1 MITNT
6 GGNIMQEK
14 SKYKNIIFDLGGVL
28 IDWRPKDFLKAIF
41 VDQPEVLKKF
51 AQGLVGNVKD
61 EFEKI
66 GQSANRGTMTVNQFS
81 QALAQSL
88 DIDLHHAAYYV
99 EQLPSYLVPIQQ
111 GLDILH
117 KVKQAGFKLYIL
129 SNFPQEWFDPIEQQY
144 DFFKLFDGGVISYR
158 VGQVK
163 PEPAIYHTLLSQ
175 YELVSGECLFIDDL
189 PQNIEAG
196 IACGID
202 GIVCSDH
209 TYVAQELERLFV
221 LSSVQTDED
230 KVDVIISQT
239 D

>member
-1 MITNT
+1 
-6 GGNIMQEK
+6 MQEK

-51 AQGLVGNVKD
+51 AQGLGSDVKD

-66 GQSANRGTMTVNQFS
+66 GQSANRGTMSVDQFG

-99 EQLPSYLVPIQQ
+99 EKLPEYLVPLQP

-117 KVKQAGFKLYIL
+117 KVKQAGYKLYIL
-129 SNFPQEWFDPIEQQY
+129 SNFPGEWFGPIEQQY
-144 DFFKLFDGGVISYR
+144 DFFKLFDGGIISYR

-175 YELVSGECLFIDDL
+175 YELVSHECLFIDDL

-196 IACGID
+196 ISCGID

-209 TYVAQELERLFV
+209 EYVAQELERLFV
-221 LSSVQTDED
+221 LPATNTGADMVET
-230 KVDVIISQT
+230 IISQT

>member
-1 MITNT
+1 MITSI

-41 VDQPEVLKKF
+41 IDQPEVLKKF
-51 AQGLVGNVKD
+51 AQGLTGNVKD

-66 GQSANRGTMTVNQFS
+66 GQSANRGTMTVDQFS

-99 EQLPSYLVPIQQ
+99 EKLPTYLVPIEE
-111 GLDILH
+111 GLDILR
-117 KVKQAGFKLYIL
+117 KVKQAGYRVYIL

-144 DFFKLFDGGVISYR
+144 DFFKLFDGGIISYR

-163 PEPAIYHTLLSQ
+163 PEPAIYHTLLNQ
-175 YELVSGECLFIDDL
+175 YELLPHECLFIDDL

-196 IACGID
+196 ILCGID

-209 TYVAQELERLFV
+209 TYVAQELERLLM
-221 LSSVQTDED
+221 LSFSQTDADTVEG
-230 KVDVIISQT
+230 IISQT